1 MDQAMKY
8 ARRTQVA
15 VVCDR
20 CGARSAYCHAPHHTD
35 DAAFLARV
43 RAIDDGWRVVSIT
56 YAKRLASLPPGANVH
71 PPTDSAWHC
80 PACAAEFLAWL
91 KEPQLSDRKASP

>member
-1 MDQAMKY
+1 MKY

-20 CGARSAYCHAPHHTD
+20 CGRTSAYCHALRYPD
-35 DAAFLARV
+35 DAADLARA
-43 RAIDDGWRVVSIT
+43 RALDDGWRVVSIA
-56 YAKRLASLPPGANVH
+56 YAERLASLAPGADVP

-80 PACAAEFLAWL
+80 PACAAAFLAWL
-91 KEPQLSDRKASP
+91 RAPELSDRKAKP

>member
-1 MDQAMKY
+1 MKY

-20 CGARSAYCHAPHHTD
+20 CGRSSTYCHALHHTD
-35 DAAFLARV
+35 DAADLARA
-43 RAIDDGWRVVSIT
+43 RAIDEGWRVVSIT
-56 YAKRLASLPPGANVH
+56 YAERLASLPSGADVP

-80 PACAAEFLAWL
+80 SACAAAFLEWL
-91 KEPQLSDRKASP
+91 RAPQLSDRKANP